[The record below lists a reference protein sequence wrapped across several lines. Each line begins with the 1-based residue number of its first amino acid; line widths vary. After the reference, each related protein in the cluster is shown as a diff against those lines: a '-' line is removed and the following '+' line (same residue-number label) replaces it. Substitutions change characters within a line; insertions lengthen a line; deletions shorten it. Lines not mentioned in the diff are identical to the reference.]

1 MELMEK
7 PDLTVTDKRELQDRV
22 KDVHRGYEDLKNE
35 VAKVIIGQE
44 EVVELMIIS
53 MFTNSHSLLM
63 GVPGLAKTL
72 LVHSLADATSLNFN
86 RVQFTPDMMPSD
98 LIGTEVLQEDKT
110 TGQRVFKFLEGP
122 VFTNLLLADEINRT
136 TPKTQAALLQSM
148 QERHVSV
155 GGKTHKLQPPFLV
168 FATQNPI
175 EQEGTYPLPEAQL
188 DRFLFRIDVTYPNH
202 RQEIDMVMNTTS
214 REQSSINGVYT
225 RERLVEHQELVRQI
239 PASETVINYAV
250 SLVRSTRPKLEG
262 ASTYANENIRWGA
275 GPRASQSLIL
285 AGKTRALLDGR
296 FAVEKEDIDAL
307 ALPIL
312 VHRIMP
318 TFQAEAEGVD
328 SAAIIRHCMDTVR
341 I

>member
-1 MELMEK
+1 MTVS
-7 PDLTVTDKRELQDRV
+7 DLTVTDAREFQEKV
-22 KDVHRGYEDLKNE
+22 KDVHRGYEELKTE

-44 EVVELMIIS
+44 EVIELMLIS
-53 MFTNSHSLLM
+53 MFTSSHSLLM

-72 LVHSLADATSLNFN
+72 LVHTLADATSLTFH

-98 LIGTEVLQEDKT
+98 LIGTEVLQEDKS

-122 VFTNLLLADEINRT
+122 IFTNLMLADEINRT
-136 TPKTQAALLQSM
+136 TPKTQAALLQCM
-148 QERHVSV
+148 QERQVSV
-155 GGKTHKLQPPFLV
+155 GGQTHRLQPPFLV

-188 DRFLFRIDVTYPNH
+188 DRFLFRIDVTYPNL

-214 REQSSINGVYT
+214 RDQSEVQPVYT
-225 RERLVEHQELVRQI
+225 RERLVEHQSLVRQI
-239 PASETVINYAV
+239 PAGETVVNYAV
-250 SLVRSTRPKLEG
+250 SLVRATRPKIDG
-262 ASTYANENIRWGA
+262 ADAFTDENVRWGA
-275 GPRASQSLIL
+275 GPRASQNLIL
-285 AGKTRALLDGR
+285 AGKARALLDGR

-307 ALPIL
+307 AQPIL

-318 TFQAEAEGVD
+318 TFQAEAEGIT
-328 SAAIIRHCMDTVR
+328 AADIIRHYLDTLR

>member
-1 MELMEK
+1 MTDTET
-7 PDLTVTDKRELQDRV
+7 TVTDADFRDRV
-22 KDVHRGYEDLKNE
+22 SDVHRGYEELKRE

-44 EVVELMIIS
+44 SVVELMLIS
-53 MFTNSHSLLM
+53 VFTSSHSLLM

-72 LVHSLADATSLNFN
+72 LVHTLADATSLKFN

-110 TGQRVFKFLEGP
+110 SGQRVLQFMEGP
-122 VFTNLLLADEINRT
+122 IFTNLLLADEINRT

-148 QERHVSV
+148 QERHVSI
-155 GGKTHKLQPPFLV
+155 GGKTHELEPPFLV

-188 DRFLFRIDVTYPNH
+188 DRFLFRIDVTYPSMRH
-202 RQEIDMVMNTTS
+202 EIDMVMNTTS
-214 REQSSINGVYT
+214 RREDVIEPVYT
-225 RERLVEHQELVRQI
+225 RERLLEHQALVRGI
-239 PASETVINYAV
+239 PASETVVNYAV
-250 SLVRSTRPKLEG
+250 SLVRATRPKVEG
-262 ASTYANENIRWGA
+262 AAAFTDENVRWGA

-285 AGKTRALLDGR
+285 AGKARALLDGR

-307 ALPIL
+307 AIPIL

-318 TFQAEAEGVD
+318 TFQAEAEGID
-328 SAAIIRHCMDTVR
+328 SAAIIEHCKKTTR